1 MKVNSYTYHREYMAE
16 LIRINHDDHLRR
28 LRMQQIDAQQA
39 LERISR
45 RIEED
50 KGRYVDILC

>member
-28 LRMQQIDAQQA
+28 LRMQQIDAEQA